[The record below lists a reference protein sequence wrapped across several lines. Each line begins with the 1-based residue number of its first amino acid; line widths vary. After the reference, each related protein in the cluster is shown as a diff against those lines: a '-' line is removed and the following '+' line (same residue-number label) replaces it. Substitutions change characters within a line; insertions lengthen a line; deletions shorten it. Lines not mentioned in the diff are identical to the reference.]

1 VLNFLHEQSRIF
13 SAQALFSRIPGEC
26 SVHLGETVSGA
37 TSSSWTRSR
46 KGGEAAGMV
55 FMIWQQRRHQDG
67 AVEEPSHRALFRRG
81 ARAGGLPRKLLSR
94 SRRIWRSASSV
105 DSAEIGSPVLKT
117 QIPCFLCNPT
127 PPLRGRSTMR
137 SSELSSSSESPARSC
152 ISSRT
157 GFGRTTRPALSNVKV
172 VVIDSIIQWYL
183 PLRNAIS

>member
-13 SAQALFSRIPGEC
+13 SAQALFSRIPGQC
-26 SVHLGETVSGA
+26 CVDLGETVSGA
-37 TSSSWTRSR
+37 TSSFWTRSR

-67 AVEEPSHRALFRRG
+67 AVEEPSHRAFFRRG
-81 ARAGGLPRKLLSR
+81 ARAGGLPRKLSSR

-127 PPLRGRSTMR
+127 PPLRGRSTMTKHNAAFR
-137 SSELSSSSESPARSC
+137 AFQFQRVACAELHFIPHRLRQDDASS
-152 ISSRT
+152 
-157 GFGRTTRPALSNVKV
+157 FV
-172 VVIDSIIQWYL
+172 
-183 PLRNAIS
+183 